1 MKPLILLFTSSLLL
15 ITVTQT
21 GIVISIN
28 QIKNDI
34 EIMAQNKQKYALEI
48 EKNTDFH
55 MNNVYDLLGGRICVL
70 KKSFPPIKDC
80 PGIGCP

>member
-1 MKPLILLFTSSLLL
+1 MSSLWL
-15 ITVTQT
+15 ICVTQT

-34 EIMAQNKQKYALEI
+34 EIMAKDQQKYALEI

-55 MNNVYDLLGGRICVL
+55 VNNVYDLLSGRICVL
-70 KKSFPPIKDC
+70 NKSFPPVKDC